1 MILQEEYELEYDLFL
16 AEQDLY
22 NSMIVSGCGIQN
34 ESVGL
39 VSITEG
45 VKETI
50 LSYIG
55 KVTASLQKAWN
66 SFKSIFEKEGDKNY
80 LSGLQKKIKEGPEP
94 KFTITNFPTYDIE
107 KLKAIKIIPFDYETM
122 KEDLDNKSE
131 FLQKNYGQIYRDTE
145 KSFSQNIE
153 DYVTTY
159 EDFHEVTKDDLINM
173 LRFSRDYK
181 KETETLQDNLNVINT
196 ANNSIENIAKSL
208 PTETATSEA
217 VILFESYLT
226 EEENRKME
234 FKDDPD
240 REKVGSSGSFVKRV
254 STYVSVSTD
263 IISTKMKIIRRKYAL
278 SMRTLKHYMKP
289 PKEDQNREQEQTVQV
304 KTQIEV

>member
-50 LSYIG
+50 LLYIG

-80 LSGLQKKIKEGPEP
+80 LSGLQKKIEEGPEP

-107 KLKAIKIIPFDYETM
+107 KLKGIKVIPFDYDTM

-159 EDFHEVTKDDLINM
+159 EDSHEVTKDDLISM

-263 IISTKMKIIRRKYAL
+263 IVSAKMKIIRRKYAL

-304 KTQIEV
+304 KTQVEV

>member
-66 SFKSIFEKEGDKNY
+66 SFKSIFEKEGDRNY
-80 LSGLQKKIKEGPEP
+80 LSGLQKRIEEGPEP
-94 KFTITNFPTYDIE
+94 KFTITNFPIYDIE
-107 KLKAIKIIPFDYETM
+107 KLKGIKVIPFDYETM

-159 EDFHEVTKDDLINM
+159 EDSHEVTKDDLISM

-263 IISTKMKIIRRKYAL
+263 IVSTKMKIIRRKYAL

-289 PKEDQNREQEQTVQV
+289 QKEDQNREQEQTVQV

>member
-80 LSGLQKKIKEGPEP
+80 LSGLQKKIEEGPEP

-107 KLKAIKIIPFDYETM
+107 KLKAIKVIPFDYETM
-122 KEDLDNKSE
+122 KEDLDSKSE

-159 EDFHEVTKDDLINM
+159 EDSHEVTKDDLINM

-263 IISTKMKIIRRKYAL
+263 IVSTKMKIIRRKYAL

-289 PKEDQNREQEQTVQV
+289 PKEDQNREQEQIVQV
-304 KTQIEV
+304 KTQVEV